1 LCGAFNSNVRHQSRS
16 VFWKT
21 SRCNVCKENDVL
33 VKTSVVI
40 DNQSAVYDD
49 LTFDNVA
56 VIADALMEKFVSGDY
71 DKIELIYNQFK
82 KAATQNCSNGAI
94 LPLAAVQ
101 SDQKLRLEIIFLTVK
116 EEIIMTLIPKSLKT
130 Q

>member
-1 LCGAFNSNVRHQSRS
+1 
-16 VFWKT
+16 VFYAGKQ
-21 SRCNVCKENDVL
+21 VDVFAIGKKGNDVL

-71 DKIELIYNQFK
+71 DKIELIYNHFK
-82 KAATQNCSNGAI
+82 MPQRKLFKRSNSYHWQQYNQI
-94 LPLAAVQ
+94 
-101 SDQKLRLEIIFLTVK
+101 
-116 EEIIMTLIPKSLKT
+116 
-130 Q
+130 

>member
-1 LCGAFNSNVRHQSRS
+1 
-16 VFWKT
+16 
-21 SRCNVCKENDVL
+21 
-33 VKTSVVI
+33 VVI

-56 VIADALMEKFVSGDY
+56 VIADALMEKFISGDY

-82 KAATQNCSNGAI
+82 NAANCSNGAI
-94 LPLAAVQ
+94 LTIG
-101 SDQKLRLEIIFLTVK
+101 SSTIRFDNFGWRLYFEPSK

-130 Q
+130 QL

>member
-1 LCGAFNSNVRHQSRS
+1 MF
-16 VFWKT
+16 
-21 SRCNVCKENDVL
+21 CNRKGNDVL

-56 VIADALMEKFVSGDY
+56 VIADALMEKFISGDY

-82 KAATQNCSNGAI
+82 NAATQI
-94 LPLAAVQ
+94 VQ
-101 SDQKLRLEIIFLTVK
+101 TEQFYHWQYNQI
-116 EEIIMTLIPKSLKT
+116 
-130 Q
+130 

>member
-1 LCGAFNSNVRHQSRS
+1 MFFAIG
-16 VFWKT
+16 K
-21 SRCNVCKENDVL
+21 KGNDVL

-56 VIADALMEKFVSGDY
+56 VIADALMEKFISGDY
-71 DKIELIYNQFK
+71 DKIELIYNHLK
-82 KAATQNCSNGAI
+82 CRNANCSNGAI
-94 LPLAAVQ
+94 LPLAVQ
-101 SDQKLRLEIIFLTVK
+101 SDLTTSVGDYIFEPSK

-130 Q
+130 QLYKAIRDSFALNTVLV